1 MFQRDLL
8 KDRAIFLTGG
18 GTGLGRSMALRFAEL
33 GARLFLI
40 GRREDPLRETCEE
53 ILRFGGAAAYATCD
67 VRDYHAVEE
76 RLLGAVQA
84 VFADYREDMER
95 QHRQLERTL
104 SSNLGHGLQP
114 KSWLRLTSSG
124 LEAVVR
130 YPVDLQHATEI
141 DDRVTRELLKEIERE
156 PKLNLIGSA
165 HSAMKVTT
173 DLTSDVPS

>member
-1 MFQRDLL
+1 M
-8 KDRAIFLTGG
+8 
-18 GTGLGRSMALRFAEL
+18 
-33 GARLFLI
+33 
-40 GRREDPLRETCEE
+40 
-53 ILRFGGAAAYATCD
+53 
-67 VRDYHAVEE
+67 
-76 RLLGAVQA
+76 QA